1 MTLIPGLVAG
11 VSIRVAP
18 GFFPIPRPRQPD
30 QAGGMNTTDTQSE
43 AISQPTSSM
52 RDTAPGRPP
61 LRRLADGRI
70 LGGVAAGVA
79 DYFDVDAT
87 IVRIALVVLTFFG
100 GAGIPLYLAGWLL
113 IPEEGSDQSLASE
126 LLQSIS
132 ARPR

>member
-1 MTLIPGLVAG
+1 
-11 VSIRVAP
+11 
-18 GFFPIPRPRQPD
+18 
-30 QAGGMNTTDTQSE
+30 MNTTDTQSE
-43 AISQPTSSM
+43 AISQPTSST

-79 DYFDVDAT
+79 DYFDVDVT
-87 IVRIALVVLTFFG
+87 IARIALVVLTFFG

-126 LLQSIS
+126 LLESVS
-132 ARPR
+132 ARQR